1 MRSWAKYLLEAADAG
16 CPLDGGWAPHRS
28 LVVEWGA
35 ELYRPGVGP
44 KFWYKSND
52 NGMHDLCYA
61 PAQDPIK
68 PKEAFD
74 EMIRAFGDWKQL
86 VTKELADYIKAH
98 GTGIKT
104 CAVASAVADYMQDA
118 ENEIDNMMQAA
129 QEDDKVQAAFT
140 SGAFLKPFP
149 ISMILREAPGIDVT
163 KVPADQIIEKPIVF
177 NMECMECME

>member
-1 MRSWAKYLLEAADAG
+1 MRLWAKYLLEAADAG

-68 PKEAFD
+68 PKEGFD
-74 EMIRAFGDWKQL
+74 EMIRAFDDWKQL

-104 CAVASAVADYMQDA
+104 RAVASAVADYMQDA
-118 ENEIDNMMQAA
+118 ENEIDNMRQAA

-163 KVPADQIIEKPIVF
+163 KVPADQKINKPIF
-177 NMECMECME
+177 F